1 MSTPLARRKGNTKKL
16 LWMHGIGNILENM
29 SFGVMEMPVQGS
41 NPGASRGI
49 FSGATTTGYPTR
61 RALKPSREGY
71 CLWIGQDYQASPT
84 WILVLTQE
92 FTGSQDFCQSLCEK
106 ISVKKQVVFQ
116 DFPRF
121 FRGLCPLALPRSVQV
136 FPSCQVG

>member
-1 MSTPLARRKGNTKKL
+1 MR
-16 LWMHGIGNILENM
+16 GIGNTLEIM
-29 SFGVMEMPVQGS
+29 SFWGDGNASAGVKSLVPQGE
-41 NPGASRGI
+41 

-61 RALKPSREGY
+61 RALIPSREGY

-84 WILVLTQE
+84 WILALKQLE

-116 DFPRF
+116 EF
-121 FRGLCPLALPRSVQV
+121 SK
-136 FPSCQVG
+136 